1 MSLHE
6 ARYSLD
12 HSSLLDTL
20 SDCEN
25 LLIIQDLDGVCMGL
39 VSDPLTRR
47 IERRYV
53 EAGKLMD
60 GHFFV
65 LTNGE
70 HIGSRGVNDIVERAF
85 DAPEEAFRRG
95 LYLPGLAGGGV
106 QLQDA
111 LGQVT
116 HPGVSDA
123 ELEFLAQV
131 PQWGLD
137 FLLHNLGRA
146 PFHLSGAELSKLV
159 DACVLDNRV
168 SPTLNINTLYHHFRQ
183 QPERYAQIQQLAI
196 DFSEGL
202 LERATSS
209 GLGDS
214 FFIHYAPNL
223 GRVDGREMPRIS
235 DGSDAGTTD
244 FQFMLRGA
252 VKEVGVLV
260 LLNHYYFR
268 RTGEYPLGEGFNARE
283 APAGI
288 DELLAL
294 AQSRFDPAEMPRI
307 VGVGDTV
314 TSHPQAEGIYQR
326 GGSDRGF
333 LTLVQA
339 LGKRFSTDNA
349 CVYIDSSGGEVVRPG
364 VDSDRLDVDADAALS
379 GISDPHDELRLNF
392 LFTGGHIE
400 YVNFFCDLAERRSQQ
415 K

>member
-1 MSLHE
+1 MPISLHE

-12 HSSLLDTL
+12 HATLLDTL

-39 VSDPLTRR
+39 VSDPLTRQ

-85 DAPEEAFRRG
+85 DAPEEAFERG

-106 QLQDA
+106 QLQ
-111 LGQVT
+111 GSSGRVS

-123 ELEFLAQV
+123 ELGFLAQV
-131 PQWGLD
+131 PQWGRE
-137 FLLHNLGRA
+137 FLAESLGRA
-146 PFHLSGAELSKLV
+146 PFSLSGETLSALV
-159 DACVLDNRV
+159 EACVLDNRV
-168 SPTLNINTLYHHFRQ
+168 SPTLNINVLYHHFRQ
-183 QPERYAQIQQLAI
+183 RPELYTRIQRLAVH
-196 DFSEGL
+196 FSEGL
-202 LERATSS
+202 LQKAVTA
-209 GLGDS
+209 GLEDS

-223 GRVDGREMPRIS
+223 GRVDGHEQPRIS

-244 FQFMLRGA
+244 FQFMLQGA

-260 LLNHYYFR
+260 LLNHYYYR
-268 RTGEYPLGEGFNARE
+268 RTGEYPLGEHFNARE
-283 APAGI
+283 APADI
-288 DELLAL
+288 DQLLAL
-294 AQSRFDPAEMPRI
+294 AQSHFDPAEMPRI
-307 VGVGDTV
+307 VAVGDTV
-314 TSHPQAEGIYQR
+314 TSHRRAESGYQR

-339 LGKRFSTDNA
+339 LGESFATDNA
-349 CVYIDSSGGEVVRPG
+349 CVFIDSSGGEVVRPG
-364 VDSDRLDVDADAALS
+364 VDIDRLASDVCAALS
-379 GISDPHDELRLNF
+379 GITDPEDELRLNF
-392 LFTGGHIE
+392 LFTRGHSE
-400 YVNFFCDLAERRSQQ
+400 YVNFFCELASRRAQ
-415 K
+415 

>member
-1 MSLHE
+1 MPRSLHE

-12 HSSLLDTL
+12 HTALLETL
-20 SDCEN
+20 SQCEN

-85 DAPEEAFRRG
+85 DTPEEAFERG

-111 LGQVT
+111 LGHVT
-116 HPGVSDA
+116 HPGVSEA

-131 PQWGLD
+131 PQWGRE
-137 FLLHNLGRA
+137 FLNENLSRA
-146 PFHLSGAELSKLV
+146 PYSLPDETLSVLV
-159 DACVLDNRV
+159 EACVLDNQV
-168 SPTLNINTLYHHFRQ
+168 SPTLNINTLYHHFRH
-183 QPERYAQIQQLAI
+183 QPEQYAEIQQLAI
-196 DFSEGL
+196 TFSEAL
-202 LERATSS
+202 LERAAAA

-223 GRVDGREMPRIS
+223 GRVDGLEKPRIS

-260 LLNHYYFR
+260 LLNHYYYR
-268 RTGEYPLGEGFNARE
+268 RTGEYPLGEQFNARE
-283 APAGI
+283 APA
-288 DELLAL
+288 DMDQLLAL
-294 AQSRFDPAEMPRI
+294 AKRRFDPAEMPCI

-314 TSHPQAEGIYQR
+314 TSHAQAGGGYQR

-339 LGKRFSTDNA
+339 LGESFATDNA
-349 CVYIDSSGGEVVRPG
+349 CVFIDSSGGEVIRPG
-364 VDSDRLDVDADAALS
+364 VDGARLESDLHGALS
-379 GISDPHDELRLNF
+379 GITDPNDELRLNF
-392 LFTGGHIE
+392 LFTGGHTE
-400 YVNFFCDLAERRSQQ
+400 YVNFFCDLATRRAQ
-415 K
+415 